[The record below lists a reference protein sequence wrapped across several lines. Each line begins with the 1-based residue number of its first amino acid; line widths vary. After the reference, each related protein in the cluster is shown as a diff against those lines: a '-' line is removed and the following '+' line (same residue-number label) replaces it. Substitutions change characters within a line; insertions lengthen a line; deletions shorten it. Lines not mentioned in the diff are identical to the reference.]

1 MFKKLIDIYP
11 NWLEAAEDPANVLT
25 ALANIAEEAE
35 LNLEEDSKKLT
46 WLYNS
51 LESLALEYY
60 GNHSGL
66 KNISPLFYKLY
77 EYQEEG
83 MTQEKAMKL
92 ATIIFNKYYEKW
104 NKLSAIYHIEYKPL
118 EDYSIKETKTPFD
131 KETTVTKN
139 KVDIKVTDEGGV
151 DNSFYGFNSVDA
163 VKQNEGNN
171 RNTQTTEAQED
182 NNKTTQEITKD
193 GKEIIERVG
202 GMTTPQ
208 DAIKR
213 EIDLWKSWSF
223 IEVFFKDLD
232 KVLCL
237 PIY

>member
-1 MFKKLIDIYP
+1 MFKKVVDIYP
-11 NWLEAAEDPANVLT
+11 NWIDTPSDPSNVLT
-25 ALANIAEEAE
+25 ALANIAQEAE
-35 LNLEEDSKKLT
+35 VDLEEDSKKLT

-60 GNHSGL
+60 GNHSGM
-66 KNISPLFYKLY
+66 KNISPLFYQLY
-77 EYQEEG
+77 MHTQEG
-83 MTQEKAMKL
+83 MTEEKANKL
-92 ATIIFNKYYEKW
+92 ASIIFNKFVNKW
-104 NKLSAIYHIEYKPL
+104 NKLSTIYKIEYKPL

-139 KVDIKVTDEGGV
+139 KVDIKVTDEGTV
-151 DNSFYGFNSVDA
+151 DNSFYGFNSVDS
-163 VKQNEGNN
+163 VKQNEGKNG
-171 RNTQTTEAQED
+171 NTQTTQAQED
-182 NNKTTQEITKD
+182 DNKTTQEITKD

-223 IEVFFKDLD
+223 LEVFFKDLD
-232 KVLCL
+232 SVLCL
-237 PIY
+237 SIY